1 MNARVELKDIQMGM
15 ALGMNTVGKLLAYL
29 KARETSRIIK
39 FQSLLK
45 SGQNPKKHCIKKY
58 NFKQLTGE
66 WI

>member
-1 MNARVELKDIQMGM
+1 MNARIELKDIQMGM

-29 KARETSRIIK
+29 KAKETSRIIK
-39 FQSLLK
+39 
-45 SGQNPKKHCIKKY
+45 NPKKHCIKKY